1 VPARSKGKRRFLA
14 TVLFTDIVGSTDV
27 ASELGDRRWRELL
40 DRHHTIVRRE
50 LKRFRGRE
58 IDTAGDGFFATFEAP
73 ADGIRC
79 ACAASLVAHL
89 ATDAAFHRLEVVWPR
104 LWGACHHS

>member
-1 VPARSKGKRRFLA
+1 MRNRSSVGKRFLA

-27 ASELGDRRWRELL
+27 ATSLGGRRWRELL
-40 DRHHTIVRRE
+40 ARHHAIIRRE
-50 LKRFRGRE
+50 LKHFGGRE

-79 ACAASLVAHL
+79 ACAASEAV
-89 ATDAAFHRLEVVWPR
+89 RSSR
-104 LWGACHHS
+104 RSS